1 MTTRYVRA
9 PRVLHRNAGPDVVA
23 LLPGLSDVH
32 LLAGPAAVMWDLL
45 AEEIALGDL
54 VDEVAQLYA
63 RPTQEIAPSLE
74 SCLQDLAHLGLL
86 EERSE

>member
-1 MTTRYVRA
+1 MRA
-9 PRVLHRNAGPDVVA
+9 PHVLHRNAGPDVVA

-54 VDEVAQLYA
+54 VDEVADLYA
-63 RPTQEIAPSLE
+63 RPAREIASSVE
-74 SCLQDLAHLGLL
+74 GHIQDLARLGLV
-86 EERSE
+86 EEHSG